1 MDMRNFQIAVALVAL
16 SAMCVAA
23 AAPSDG
29 ETATSKSA
37 KHLAAKPVKRDETA
51 EKFRQLEEV
60 VDQQQA
66 ALQQVQQQLQETQER
81 LKRTEQRLSQTQE
94 TAQQADAKVATVE
107 TNTNLQVQK
116 VQADLS
122 DVKTALDT
130 TTQTAQKAEK
140 QVGELEHPG
149 TIAYKHIRI
158 TPGGF
163 LDVSGVYRT
172 HATNSGPATPFN
184 AVPLENGLAGVG
196 GLSEFSA
203 TARGSR
209 ITLRAD
215 ADAGTTKLAGYFESD
230 FYGNTLATPN
240 QTTAYGLRIRQA
252 WGRAKFADGW
262 SITGGQVWNLITMN
276 RRAADADAA
285 WVPNTI
291 DTNYLV
297 GYDWGRQAEL
307 RVAKTFGKGFTF
319 ALALTDPSYLNLGAT
334 NTNGQVAGLATAG
347 AGNLGNSVVTS
358 CTSGSTSTV
367 STTTPTTVTTTTTTL
382 CPLTDTYS
390 TNLAPDII
398 VKLAYDNPK
407 LGHYEVKGIQ
417 RFFRDRIPG
426 ATAATSYNNTGL
438 GGGVGAG
445 AIIPVIANKVDF
457 VAQGLYGKGISRYQ
471 DSGQYDFVV
480 RTNTL
485 SSTNTLTSKGGDN
498 NLQDIKSFSAVLGFE
513 TRPTQRVE
521 FDLYGGSEYY
531 FRSTYDVVS
540 TAAATLGKT
549 LVEGYGAANGVNNR
563 NVLLGTAVLWY
574 NLYKGSYG
582 TLRYGA
588 QYEYAY
594 RGTWSVGGAKA
605 PNGIENI
612 GQLGMR
618 YILP

>member
-1 MDMRNFQIAVALVAL
+1 MRNFQIAVALMAL
-16 SAMCVAA
+16 SGMCVAA
-23 AAPSDG
+23 AVPSDG
-29 ETATSKSA
+29 EPAARKSA
-37 KHLAAKPVKRDETA
+37 KHHAAKPVKQDDTA
-51 EKFRQLEEV
+51 AKLRQLKEV

-66 ALQQVQQQLQETQER
+66 ALQQVQQQLQETQQR
-81 LKRTEQRLSQTQE
+81 LKQTEQRLSQTQE

-184 AVPLENGLAGVG
+184 AIPLENGLAGVG

-230 FYGNTLATPN
+230 FYGNTIATPN

-276 RRAADADAA
+276 RRAADADAP

-307 RVAKTFGKGFTF
+307 RIAKTFGKALTF

-358 CTSGSTSTV
+358 CTSGSA
-367 STTTPTTVTTTTTTL
+367 STTTPVSVTTNCT
-382 CPLTDTYS
+382 LTDTYS

-438 GGGVGAG
+438 GGGIGAG
-445 AIIPVIANKVDF
+445 AIVPVIAKKVDF
-457 VAQGLYGKGISRYQ
+457 IAQGLYGKGISRYQ

-480 RTNTL
+480 RTNAL
-485 SSTNTLTSKGGDN
+485 SSTNTRTSTGGDN
-498 NLQDIKSFSAVLGFE
+498 NLQNIKSFSAVLGFE
-513 TRPTQRVE
+513 THPIPRVE
-521 FDLYGGSEYY
+521 FNLYGSSEYY

-549 LVEGYGAANGVNNR
+549 LVEGYGATNGANNR
-563 NVLLGTAVLWY
+563 NLLLGTAVFWY
-574 NLYKGSYG
+574 DLYKGSYG

-594 RGTWSVGGAKA
+594 RGTWSVGGEKA

-612 GQLGMR
+612 GQVGMR